1 MGDDEGEVET
11 DGCGDLM
18 KAERRKVGAAAAAAA
33 NKHTIVKWERS
44 KNQVIIENVQM
55 FPREREDNFP
65 PLISTSYCSFQ
76 PETFP

>member
-18 KAERRKVGAAAAAAA
+18 KAERRKVGAAAAAA
-33 NKHTIVKWERS
+33 NKHTIVKWERG

-55 FPREREDNFP
+55 FPRERERTIFP
-65 PLISTSYCSFQ
+65 H
-76 PETFP
+76 